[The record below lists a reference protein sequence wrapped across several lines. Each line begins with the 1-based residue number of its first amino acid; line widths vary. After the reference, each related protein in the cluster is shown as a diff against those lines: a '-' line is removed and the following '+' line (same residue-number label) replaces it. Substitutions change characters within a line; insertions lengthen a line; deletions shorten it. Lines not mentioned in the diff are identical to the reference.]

1 MLVGTHVAAVS
12 LADAVGVRGP
22 KLCTFVAR
30 ENAKD
35 LLTLT
40 ELIESGK
47 LAPII
52 DRSYRLSDAP
62 AAIRYLETGH
72 ARGRIVITVAQP
84 SGTPG
89 YGR

>member
-1 MLVGTHVAAVS
+1 VLVGTHVAARA

-22 KLCTFVAR
+22 KALHVRCR

-47 LAPII
+47 VAPII

-89 YGR
+89 YSR